1 MKKIFTFSIL
11 LLTCTSLW
19 AFPYKS
25 RLTFSSFSGSIS
37 KIIVDNRTYT
47 LKDNNDGVIIED
59 LLPGNHRVRIYKI
72 KNGYNG
78 NKFGTGQMQLQYNE
92 NVFIKQGYHT
102 DIVINRFGR
111 VLLDE
116 EKLRNGNY
124 EEEDFPGYNW
134 GNEEN
139 GRMVISVSDFQ
150 QLKTSVG
157 SGNFESTK
165 LTVAKQAI
173 SQHFFTA
180 LQIKEILEL
189 FSFED
194 SKLQLAKYAYEYCID
209 TQRYFVVADA
219 FTFSSSKED
228 LLVFLGKKQK

>member
-1 MKKIFTFSIL
+1 MKKIFTLNML
-11 LLTCTSLW
+11 LLICTSLW

-25 RLTFSSFSGSIS
+25 RLTISSLSESIS

-78 NKFGTGQMQLQYNE
+78 RKFGTGQMQLQYNE
-92 NVFIKQGYHT
+92 NVFVKQGYHT

-124 EEEDFPGYNW
+124 DQEDFPGYNW

-139 GRMVISVSDFQ
+139 GRMVISVPDLQ
-150 QLKTSVG
+150 QLKNSI
-157 SGNFESTK
+157 SSANFESTK
-165 LTVAKQAI
+165 PAIAKQAI
-173 SQHFFTA
+173 SQHIFTA

-194 SKLQLAKYAYEYCID
+194 SRLQLAKYAFDYCID
-209 TQRYFVVADA
+209 TQKYFLVADA
-219 FTFSSSKED
+219 FKFSSSKED